1 MRLLLLADVHANWEA
16 LLSLQRAEPKPEA
29 VLFAGDAVGYGP
41 DPANCARWL
50 IANATVAVKGNHD
63 EAVLALRPAEV
74 VDPYVPELENAATLT
89 ARYGNAFLDDA
100 TLHGLHTWPLTAT
113 TTLGGA
119 RFFLVH
125 GTPPDPLHGRL
136 DIATAPEA
144 ELHRLFDEVNAEVIL
159 LGHTHLPALR
169 RFGDK
174 LLINP
179 GSLGQPRYGTPDP
192 TYAVWD
198 DGRVQIKHLHYPHEA
213 VAQKLRLLPLNPE
226 VAEQLTGILETGM
239 VA

>member
-1 MRLLLLADVHANWEA
+1 VREAHAW
-16 LLSLQRAEPKPEA
+16 LSETVK
-29 VLFAGDAVGYGP
+29 AGMQA
-41 DPANCARWL
+41 
-50 IANATVAVKGNHD
+50 
-63 EAVLALRPAEV
+63 
-74 VDPYVPELENAATLT
+74 
-89 ARYGNAFLDDA
+89 
-100 TLHGLHTWPLTAT
+100 WPLTAT
-113 TTLGGA
+113 ATFGGA
-119 RFFLVH
+119 RFYVAH
-125 GTPPDPLHGRL
+125 GSPADPLCGRL
-136 DIATAPEA
+136 DITTAPEA
-144 ELHRLFDEVNAEVIL
+144 ELHRLFDAIDADVFL

-226 VAEQLTGILETGM
+226 VTEQLTGILEMGM
-239 VA
+239 LA